1 MQPSSGGDRCHCAFL
16 GGLNNGLLDLQIV
29 QPIGE

>member
-1 MQPSSGGDRCHCAFL
+1 MQPSSGGDRRHCAFL
-16 GGLNNGLLDLQIV
+16 GGPDNGLLDLQIV